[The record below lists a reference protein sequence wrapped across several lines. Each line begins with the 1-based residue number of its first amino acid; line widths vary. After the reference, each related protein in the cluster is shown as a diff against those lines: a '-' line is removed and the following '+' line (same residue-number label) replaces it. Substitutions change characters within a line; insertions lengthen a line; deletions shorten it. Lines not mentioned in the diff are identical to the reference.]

1 MSDKKYTI
9 QDFQDVT
16 ADGLLPRV
24 RELKADGYRLAQM
37 CATKLEEGFQIL
49 YTFDKDFNMT
59 SAKFDEVQANI
70 DDTSEEY
77 IYSINIVLNAEC
89 KYEKNGEIKEADV
102 KIPEDVLENLAP

>member
-37 CATKLEEGFQIL
+37 CASKKEEGSGCVCPGHLQ
-49 YTFDKDFNMT
+49 
-59 SAKFDEVQANI
+59 
-70 DDTSEEY
+70 
-77 IYSINIVLNAEC
+77 
-89 KYEKNGEIKEADV
+89 
-102 KIPEDVLENLAP
+102 LE